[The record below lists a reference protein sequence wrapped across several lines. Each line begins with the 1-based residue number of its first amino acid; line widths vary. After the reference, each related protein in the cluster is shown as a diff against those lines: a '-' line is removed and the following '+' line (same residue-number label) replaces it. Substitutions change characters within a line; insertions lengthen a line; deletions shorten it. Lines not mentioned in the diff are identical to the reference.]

1 MLMDVKKHLT
11 ERYLNPD
18 LYTVSWDDETACFA
32 LWNLS
37 GQWVGYQQYRPFA
50 PKTARNDPREGRYFT
65 WAKDRLAV
73 WGLESWDFRKDVLF
87 VTEGVFD
94 ACRLHN
100 LGLPAVAVLA
110 NDPKRLRPWLGSL
123 ARHTVAVCDDDAAGA
138 KLGRLCDQAVTTSAG
153 KDLGDMTPTQ
163 VFDFVGENFPH
174 YFG

>member
-50 PKTARNDPREGRYFT
+50 PKTARNDP
-65 WAKDRLAV
+65 
-73 WGLESWDFRKDVLF
+73 
-87 VTEGVFD
+87 
-94 ACRLHN
+94 
-100 LGLPAVAVLA
+100 
-110 NDPKRLRPWLGSL
+110 KRLRPWLGSL

-138 KLGRLCDQAVTTSAG
+138 RLGRLCDLAVTTSAG

>member
-1 MLMDVKKHLT
+1 MDVKKHLL
-11 ERYLNPD
+11 ERDLNPN

-37 GQWVGYQQYRPFA
+37 GQYCGYQQYRPFA
-50 PKTARNDPREGRYFT
+50 PKTTRNDPREGRYFT

-94 ACRLHN
+94 ACKLHN

-123 ARHTVAVCDDDAAGA
+123 ARLTVAVCDADAAGA
-138 KLGRLCDQAVTTSAG
+138 SLSKLCRRSLTVAHG
-153 KDLGDMTPTQ
+153 KDLGDLSQTQ
-163 VFDFVGENFPH
+163 VFDFVKENFPQLKL
-174 YFG
+174 